1 MTQSTTATET
11 ETEVGVK
18 TWTSTYNFVVNE
30 TVTLLMQYVNNRG
43 LDSSK
48 LTTMRE
54 QLEDALWTWLSSRHL
69 SRVRIEVY
77 EPEANE
83 ATECFDLAFDIERPQ
98 DLSTAEIERIQE
110 RKFDSYHEE
119 VLENLR
125 ELDAPPD
132 DCTYRILVWLRP
144 TNDVGEEPPTVDG
157 WSRTTARSTD
167 HLEKTDL
174 GDAID
179 TPAASATAELYI

>member
-1 MTQSTTATET
+1 MSQSKTTTST
-11 ETEVGVK
+11 KTEVGVK

-43 LDSSK
+43 LDSNK
-48 LTTMRE
+48 LTEMRDK
-54 QLEDALWTWLSSRHL
+54 LEDALWTWLSSRHL

-77 EPEANE
+77 ESGSEK
-83 ATECFDLAFDIERPQ
+83 ATECFDLEFDITRPE
-98 DLSTAEIERIQE
+98 DLSEEEIERTQE

-119 VLENLR
+119 VLEQLR
-125 ELDAPPD
+125 ELDAPGD
-132 DCTYRILVWLRP
+132 ECTYRLLVWLRS

-157 WSRTTARSTD
+157 WSKTTARSTD
-167 HLEKTDL
+167 HLKQKDL